1 MGNIP
6 AVARK
11 KKEKMHISSLERRD
25 MKTAYLMLAPCFILL
40 CVFSLY
46 PLVSAIVRSLYD
58 WTFYTESKFIG
69 LTNYITIIQSRIFG
83 QTVLNALRFA
93 LFSVPLGV
101 MIPFLFAALLRNASD
116 SLHGFVKSAT
126 YVPGIMSGAVAS
138 TIIVMLISYK
148 NGLINQLLMALGYK
162 RVAFTSSEF
171 WAYFWIIFVGVW
183 QGLGSGTI
191 LYYAG
196 IMGIPQDYYDAAS
209 LDGANAFQ
217 KLLYVTI
224 PQMKNLF
231 ILQIIN
237 GVAGSLQMFEM
248 PNFIT
253 AGGPRNST
261 MTPVLYL
268 YNLYRDTTK
277 TMGYTISAAVI
288 LLIIIAII
296 NMFVFKLI
304 RSEKLMEG

>member
-1 MGNIP
+1 MSTTLATGKKTY
-6 AVARK
+6 ARN
-11 KKEKMHISSLERRD
+11 HISEIDRRD

-40 CVFSLY
+40 CVFVIY
-46 PLVSAIVRSLYD
+46 PLLMAVIRSLYD

-69 LTNYITIIQSRIFG
+69 LTNYTTIIQSRIFG
-83 QTVLNALRFA
+83 QTIVNSLRFA
-93 LFSVPLGV
+93 IFSVPLGII
-101 MIPFLFAALLRNASD
+101 IPFVFASILRNASD

-126 YVPGIMSGAVAS
+126 YVPGILGGAVAAN
-138 TIIVMLISYK
+138 IVSMLIGYK
-148 NGLINQLLMALGYK
+148 NGLINQLLMAMGYK
-162 RVAFTSSEF
+162 RISFTGSEF
-171 WAYFWIIFVGVW
+171 WSYFWIIFVGLW

-196 IMGIPQDYYDAAS
+196 IMGIPQDYYEAAS

-217 KLLYVTI
+217 KLIYVTV

-231 ILQIIN
+231 ILGIIN
-237 GVAGSLQMFEM
+237 GVAGTLQMFEM

-253 AGGPRNST
+253 GGGPRNST

-268 YNLYRDTTK
+268 YNLYRDPTK
-277 TMGYTISAAVI
+277 TMGYTISASII

-296 NMFVFKLI
+296 NGFVFKLI
-304 RSEKLMEG
+304 RSEKMMEG

>member
-1 MGNIP
+1 MSNIP
-6 AVARK
+6 AVTKK
-11 KKEKMHISSLERRD
+11 KKEKTHMSALDRRD

-40 CVFSLY
+40 CIFVLY
-46 PLVSAIVRSLYD
+46 PLGSAIVRSLYD

-69 LTNYITIIQSRIFG
+69 LTNYITIIKSRVFG

-101 MIPFLFAALLRNASD
+101 IVPFLFASLLRNASD

-138 TIIVMLISYK
+138 TIIIMLISYK
-148 NGLINQLLMALGYK
+148 NGLINQLLMALGY
-162 RVAFTSSEF
+162 RRIAFTSSEF

-196 IMGIPQDYYDAAS
+196 IMGIPQDYYEAAS
-209 LDGANAFQ
+209 LDGANAFH

-277 TMGYTISAAVI
+277 TTGYTISAAVI

-304 RSEKLMEG
+304 RSEKMMEG